1 MLCCRAAMTLL
12 TRQLVN
18 GLSNKGVKPNALLQ
32 NDNNFVNS
40 SACQR
45 PIALKE
51 LS

>member
-1 MLCCRAAMTLL
+1 MLCCRATMACCL
-12 TRQLVN
+12 
-18 GLSNKGVKPNALLQ
+18 KGVKPNVLWQ
-32 NDNNFVNS
+32 SGNNFVNS